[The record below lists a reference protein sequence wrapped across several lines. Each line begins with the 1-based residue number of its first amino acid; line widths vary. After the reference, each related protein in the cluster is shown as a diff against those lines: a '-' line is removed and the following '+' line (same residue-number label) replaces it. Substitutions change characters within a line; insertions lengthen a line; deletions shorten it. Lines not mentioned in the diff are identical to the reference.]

1 MHRKD
6 RMTSPPPQ
14 SAWKWD
20 IEEMRVA
27 AMMDDPMLDET
38 SGDPYPAPSIS
49 SFTPINHPAA
59 SFHAQN
65 EDAAIKPK
73 SANKPRAPKKRKTQ
87 SSAATT
93 APNPKKAPTSK
104 KTKRA
109 KTAAQLD
116 NQDISQGFSRTKP
129 TSSRDGALP
138 VKARSSFGDIP
149 SEQNPDLRRTGDDS
163 HELKVQPAFND
174 SKKQSKRSRPTNEVV
189 NQASPPTPPKSD
201 EIEAAVNHDDQSYV
215 QHSAT
220 KRQAS
225 PNDCVEPSIQE
236 SPKADNSIIV
246 RDFGAPP
253 FTQNSPPRL
262 QDRGS
267 QGTTTVDN
275 HPLDLI
281 PADLMEV
288 DDIRGG
294 DHGDDEFP
302 MDDDCLEGFMQ
313 SMALPEEEEFMDSD
327 WRPQD
332 FSGTTLCI
340 DEQLENDQLHWPR
353 ATSDPDGV
361 AIYDEDPTLVTSDII
376 NVSSSAQNSS
386 QASCIITYVAG
397 NAISDRTRTTEGSE
411 NCFDDNDLDDGLIDL
426 TVDES
431 KEFKFTSPVPPAK
444 RPLSPKLQWLSPKSY
459 TPAKSSR
466 IPMSNNDH
474 PHLVPV
480 DSHGN
485 ALPFTR
491 PPFPKPVQDRSPILG
506 LTNRTVLRICFRIG
520 EALNAA
526 AVASRGNVDAIIEL
540 YARVVSSSREASGGY
555 KQYFQFG
562 DLFTDRP
569 PYLSGTYSFW
579 KGVGIWDNDS
589 KRLVGEEGRGKMV
602 RVLGRIKKT
611 EPGQGQ
617 GPGVEMVV
625 LSIWEVDW
633 EDVGVA
639 KGIVCFKES

>member
-6 RMTSPPPQ
+6 GMTPPPPPPQ
-14 SAWKWD
+14 SDWKWD
-20 IEEMRVA
+20 LQEMREA
-27 AMMDDPMLDET
+27 AMMDDPMLDDASED
-38 SGDPYPAPSIS
+38 SYPAPSIS
-49 SFTPINHPAA
+49 SFTPINHPTA
-59 SFHAQN
+59 SFHAQH
-65 EDAAIKPK
+65 EDASK
-73 SANKPRAPKKRKTQ
+73 SANKPRAPKRRKTQ

-93 APNPKKAPTSK
+93 APKPKKPATSK

-109 KTAAQLD
+109 KTAAQSD
-116 NQDISQGFSRTKP
+116 YQDISQGFSRTKP
-129 TSSRDGALP
+129 TSSRDGTLP
-138 VKARSSFGDIP
+138 VKAGSSFGDVP
-149 SEQNPDLRRTGDDS
+149 LEQNSDLQKISDES
-163 HELKVQPAFND
+163 HELKVKPAFND
-174 SKKQSKRSRPTNEVV
+174 SKKQTKRSRPANEVV

-201 EIEAAVNHDDQSYV
+201 EIEADVTHDDQSYG
-215 QHSAT
+215 QHRAT
-220 KRQAS
+220 KRQDH
-225 PNDCVEPSIQE
+225 PNDYVEPSIQE
-236 SPKADNSIIV
+236 SPKTDNSIIV

-267 QGTTTVDN
+267 QGIMMIDD
-275 HPLDLI
+275 PLDMI
-281 PADLMEV
+281 PADLVEV

-294 DHGDDEFP
+294 DHSDDDFP
-302 MDDDCLEGFMQ
+302 MDDDYLEGIMQ
-313 SMALPEEEEFMDSD
+313 SMALPAEEEFVGSD

-340 DEQLENDQLHWPR
+340 DEQLENDQLDWPR

-361 AIYDEDPTLVTSDII
+361 AIYDEDLTLVTSD
-376 NVSSSAQNSS
+376 VVDVPSSAQKSS
-386 QASCIITYVAG
+386 QASCVITHVVG
-397 NAISDRTRTTEGSE
+397 NAISDRTRTSEGSE

-426 TVDES
+426 TVDDS
-431 KEFKFTSPVPPAK
+431 KEFKFTSPVTPAK
-444 RPLSPKLQWLSPKSY
+444 QPLSPKLQWLSPKSY
-459 TPAKSSR
+459 TPAKSPR
-466 IPMSNNDH
+466 IPISHNDH

-480 DSHGN
+480 DSNGD

-491 PPFPKPVQDRSPILG
+491 PPFPKAVQDRSPILG
-506 LTNRTVLRICFRIG
+506 LTNRIVLRICFRIG

-526 AVASRGNVDAIIEL
+526 AVASRENVDAIIEL

-562 DLFTDRP
+562 DLFTHRP
-569 PYLSGTYSFW
+569 PYLSGTYSVW
-579 KGVGIWDNDS
+579 KGVGVWDNDS
-589 KRLVGEEGRGKMV
+589 KRLVDEEGRGKMV
-602 RVLGRIKKT
+602 RALGRIKKR

-639 KGIVCFKES
+639 KGIACPKGS

>member
-1 MHRKD
+1 
-6 RMTSPPPQ
+6 
-14 SAWKWD
+14 
-20 IEEMRVA
+20 MREA

-38 SGDPYPAPSIS
+38 SEDPYPAPSVS
-49 SFTPINHPAA
+49 SFTPINHPTA
-59 SFHAQN
+59 SFHAQH
-65 EDAAIKPK
+65 EDAASKSM

-93 APNPKKAPTSK
+93 APMPKKAPTSK

-109 KTAAQLD
+109 KTTAQSD
-116 NQDISQGFSRTKP
+116 YQDISQGLSRTKP

-138 VKARSSFGDIP
+138 VKAGSSFGDIP
-149 SEQNPDLRRTGDDS
+149 FEQNPNLGRISDKS
-163 HELKVQPAFND
+163 HELKVKPAFND
-174 SKKQSKRSRPTNEVV
+174 TKKQSKHSRPANEVV
-189 NQASPPTPPKSD
+189 NQASPPTPPTSD
-201 EIEAAVNHDDQSYV
+201 EIEADVTHDDQSYG
-215 QHSAT
+215 QDSAT
-220 KRQAS
+220 KREAS
-225 PNDCVEPSIQE
+225 PNDYVEASIQE
-236 SPKADNSIIV
+236 SLKTDNSIIV

-253 FTQNSPPRL
+253 FTQNSLPRL

-267 QGTTTVDN
+267 QGTMMVDEFD
-275 HPLDLI
+275 PLDLI
-281 PADLMEV
+281 PADLIDV

-294 DHGDDEFP
+294 DHSDDEFP
-302 MDDDCLEGFMQ
+302 MDDDCLEGIME
-313 SMALPEEEEFMDSD
+313 SMALPADGEFVGSD

-332 FSGTTLCI
+332 FSGTTLCTG
-340 DEQLENDQLHWPR
+340 DQLENDQLHRPR
-353 ATSDPDGV
+353 AISDPDGV
-361 AIYDEDPTLVTSDII
+361 AIYDEDPTTVTSDII
-376 NVSSSAQNSS
+376 DVSSSAQRSS
-386 QASCIITYVAG
+386 QASCIITHVTG
-397 NAISDRTRTTEGSE
+397 NASSDRTRTSEGSE
-411 NCFDDNDLDDGLIDL
+411 NCFDDNDLDDSLIDL

-431 KEFKFTSPVPPAK
+431 KEFKFTSPITPAK

-466 IPMSNNDH
+466 IQVSPNDV

-491 PPFPKPVQDRSPILG
+491 PPFPKAVRDRSPILG
-506 LTNRTVLRICFRIG
+506 LTNRIVLRICFRIG

-526 AVASRGNVDAIIEL
+526 AVASRGNFDAIIEL

-579 KGVGIWDNDS
+579 KGVGVWDNDS
-589 KRLVGEEGRGKMV
+589 KRLVDEEGRGKMV

-639 KGIVCFKES
+639 KGIACPKES